1 MSGPASVTSPVADA
15 AARAAQAPRA
25 QEVSRVA
32 AVAATRAAANLPE
45 ETTLGA
51 AYGVRSQRETQDS
64 NARHDAKRRL
74 AAHERGGPAYDAGGR
89 TPVRKDSEGGDKID
103 VTA

>member
-25 QEVSRVA
+25 QEASRVA
-32 AVAATRAAANLPE
+32 AVAVTRAAMNAPE
-45 ETTLGA
+45 ESNLGA
-51 AYGVRSQRETQDS
+51 AYGVRSQRETQDA
-64 NARHDAKRRL
+64 NARHDAKKRL
-74 AAHERGGPAYDAGGR
+74 PPEERGGPAYDAAGKA
-89 TPVRKDSEGGDKID
+89 PVRKDNGGGDKID

>member
-32 AVAATRAAANLPE
+32 AVATTRAASNSPE
-45 ETTLGA
+45 KTDLGA
-51 AYGVRSQRETQDS
+51 SYGVRSQRETQDA
-64 NARHDAKRRL
+64 NARYDAKRRL
-74 AAHERGGPAYDAGGR
+74 AAEERGGAAYDAGGKA
-89 TPVRKDSEGGDKID
+89 PVRKDGGGGDKID